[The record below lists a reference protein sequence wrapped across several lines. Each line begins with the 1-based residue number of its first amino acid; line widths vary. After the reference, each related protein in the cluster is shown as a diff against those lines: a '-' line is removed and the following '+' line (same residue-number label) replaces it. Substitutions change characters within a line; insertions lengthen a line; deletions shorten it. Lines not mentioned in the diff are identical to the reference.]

1 MTTRREQAR
10 RAQPMPTAAEARAVL
25 AEGRASRPGAG
36 NPYAGR
42 RVLGGVWALGN
53 RESAA
58 ASWAAKRKPGH
69 APS

>member
-10 RAQPMPTAAEARAVL
+10 RAQPMPTAAEALAVL

-42 RVLGGVWALGN
+42 RVLGGVWAIGN
-53 RESAA
+53 RQATREKFAGRRA
-58 ASWAAKRKPGH
+58 GQ
-69 APS
+69 

>member
-10 RAQPMPTAAEARAVL
+10 RAQPMPTAGEALAVL

-53 RESAA
+53 RQSAREKFA
-58 ASWAAKRKPGH
+58 GRRAGQ
-69 APS
+69 